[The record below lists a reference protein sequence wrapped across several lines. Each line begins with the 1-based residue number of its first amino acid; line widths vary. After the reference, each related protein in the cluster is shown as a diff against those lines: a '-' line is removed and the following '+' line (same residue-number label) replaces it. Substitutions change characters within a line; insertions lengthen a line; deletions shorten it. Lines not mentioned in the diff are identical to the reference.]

1 MKIQKHLTFLVLFL
15 YVLLIYFSP
24 PRYINKPKFIILQIV
39 RLPLSV
45 ASRISSNI
53 NYLFHSKDLINQN
66 KLLQK
71 TVDNLTTELSRNNE
85 IEKENLRLRKL
96 VQFKKASSFK
106 LIPAKVIGRDSSNLS
121 DSIIINVGSNKSVK
135 EDTVVVSKAG
145 LIGRVYNSFSA
156 MSKVM
161 LITDANSR
169 ISAIISRSRQ
179 FGMLYGTS
187 AGLCIL
193 KHLPLDVD
201 LILGD
206 EVITS
211 GFSDIYPK
219 GIAVGKVVR
228 IVKEPRGLTLSAI
241 IQPHVDM
248 GRLEEVLCIE

>member
-15 YVLLIYFSP
+15 YLLLIYFSP
-24 PRYINKPKFIILQIV
+24 TRYINKPKFIILQIV
-39 RLPLSV
+39 RLPLS
-45 ASRISSNI
+45 AANRIFSNI
-53 NYLFHSKDLINQN
+53 NYLLHSKDLISQN
-66 KLLQK
+66 KLLQN
-71 TVDNLTTELSRNNE
+71 TVDKLTVELSRNKE
-85 IEKENLRLRKL
+85 IERENLRLKKL
-96 VQFKKASSFK
+96 IKFKEASSFK
-106 LIPAKVIGRDSSNLS
+106 LVPAKVIGRDSSNLS
-121 DSIIINVGSNKSVK
+121 DSIIINVGSKKSVK
-135 EDTVVVSKAG
+135 EDTVVLSEAG
-145 LIGRVYNSFSA
+145 LIGRVYNSSST
-156 MSKVM
+156 MSRVM

-187 AGLCIL
+187 TGLCIL
-193 KHLPLDVD
+193 KHLPLDAD

-219 GIAVGKVVR
+219 GIAVGKVIR

-241 IQPHVDM
+241 IHPLVDM

>member
-1 MKIQKHLTFLVLFL
+1 M
-15 YVLLIYFSP
+15 SA
-24 PRYINKPKFIILQIV
+24 
-39 RLPLSV
+39 

-53 NYLFHSKDLINQN
+53 NYLLHSKDLISQN

-71 TVDNLTTELSRNNE
+71 TVDNLTTELSRNKE

-96 VQFKKASSFK
+96 VQFKKESSFK

-121 DSIIINVGSNKSVK
+121 DSIIINVGSKKSVK
-135 EDTVVVSKAG
+135 EDTVVVSEAG
-145 LIGRVYNSFSA
+145 LIGRVYSSFST

-187 AGLCIL
+187 TGLCIL

-219 GIAVGKVVR
+219 GIAVGKVIR